1 MNKESLSQAT
11 KIDTEVF
18 ICCASFEQ
26 RCLSIA
32 QKINTSVLRRAIICS
47 FEDNCPSVVNNRRF
61 LQELFGEKGTVV
73 IIKKDSPLENY
84 DKLYDILQSLKGY
97 KTVIDIST
105 FTREMF
111 LICLQLLRQLEFN
124 RKQINIC
131 YNPSSVYSN
140 ITNPDDFDKMWLSKG
155 VNEIRSILGFS
166 GNPSAIK
173 RNLLIVLVGFETE
186 RAQILIDSFEPAVL
200 YLGKA
205 PANFSNSVELS
216 KINDEN
222 VSRLSVMYPEAFHF
236 EFSCVDLK
244 LTIDQISDI
253 IDQNQGQYN
262 IIISPMNNKVSTLAV
277 ASIAFKY
284 PDIQICYASA
294 NMYNI
299 SEYSSPSDSIL
310 WFKAQEVMNE

>member
-1 MNKESLSQAT
+1 MNKESLSKIT
-11 KIDTEVF
+11 KINAEVF

-32 QKINTSVLRRAIICS
+32 QKVDTSVIERAIICS
-47 FEDNCPSVVNNRRF
+47 FDDNCPSVENNRNLLCDF
-61 LQELFGEKGTVV
+61 FGEKGTVV
-73 IIKKDSPLENY
+73 TLKKDSPLENY
-84 DKLYDILQSLKGY
+84 DKLYDVLKSSDGF
-97 KTVIDIST
+97 KTIIDIST

-111 LICLQLLRQLEFN
+111 LICFQLFKQLEFN
-124 RKQINIC
+124 QEQIHIC

-140 ITNPDDFDKMWLSKG
+140 ITNSDDFDKIWLSKG

-166 GNPSAIK
+166 GSPSAIK
-173 RNLLIVLVGFETE
+173 KNLLIVLAGFETE
-186 RAQILIDSFEPAVL
+186 RAQILIDNFEPAVL

-205 PANFSNSVELS
+205 PADFSNSVELS
-216 KINDEN
+216 KINDVN
-222 VSRLSVMYPEAFHF
+222 VSRLLAVYPDAFQF
-236 EFSCVDLK
+236 EFSCVDLG
-244 LTIDQISDI
+244 LTIDQITKI
-253 IDQNQGQYN
+253 IKKNQDQYN

-299 SEYSSPSDSIL
+299 SEYSSPSDKIL
-310 WFKAQEVMNE
+310 WFNAKEIM

>member
-32 QKINTSVLRRAIICS
+32 QKVDTSIIKRAIICS
-47 FEDNCPSVVNNRRF
+47 FDDNCPAVENNRKF
-61 LQELFGEKGTVV
+61 LCEFFGAKGTVV
-73 IIKKDSPLENY
+73 TIKKDSPLDNY
-84 DKLYDILQSLKGY
+84 DKLYDVLKSLKGY
-97 KTVIDIST
+97 KTIIDIST

-111 LICLQLLRQLEFN
+111 LICFQLFKQLEFN
-124 RKQINIC
+124 REQISIC

-140 ITNPDDFDKMWLSKG
+140 ITNSDDFDNMWLSKG

-166 GNPSAIK
+166 GSPSAIK

-205 PANFSNSVELS
+205 PADFSNSIELS
-216 KINDEN
+216 KINDVN
-222 VSRLSVMYPEAFHF
+222 VSRLLAVYPDAFHF
-236 EFSCVDLK
+236 EFSCVDLGF
-244 LTIDQISDI
+244 TINQISEI
-253 IDQNQGQYN
+253 IERNKKQYN

-294 NMYNI
+294 NMYNT
-299 SEYSSPSDSIL
+299 SEYSSPSDKIL
-310 WFKAQEVMNE
+310 WFNAQEIL

>member
-1 MNKESLSQAT
+1 MNKESLSKTT

-32 QKINTSVLRRAIICS
+32 RKVDTSVIKRAIICS
-47 FEDNCPSVVNNRRF
+47 FDDKCPSVENNRNSLCDF
-61 LQELFGEKGTVV
+61 FGEKGTVV
-73 IIKKDSPLENY
+73 TLKKDSPLENY
-84 DKLYDILQSLKGY
+84 DKLYDVLKSLVGF
-97 KTVIDIST
+97 KTIIDIST

-111 LICLQLLRQLEFN
+111 LICFRLFKQLEFN
-124 RKQINIC
+124 RDLIRIC

-140 ITNPDDFDKMWLSKG
+140 ITNSDDFDKMWLSKG

-166 GNPSAIK
+166 GSPSAIK
-173 RNLLIVLVGFETE
+173 KNLLIVLAGFETE
-186 RAQILIDSFEPAVL
+186 RAQILIDNFEPAAL

-205 PANFSNSVELS
+205 PADFSNSVELS
-216 KINDEN
+216 KINDVN
-222 VSRLSVMYPEAFHF
+222 VSRLLSVYPDAFQF
-236 EFSCVDLK
+236 EFSCVDLG
-244 LTIDQISDI
+244 LTIDQITKI
-253 IDQNQGQYN
+253 IEQNQEQYN

-299 SEYSSPSDSIL
+299 SEYSSPSDKIL
-310 WFKAQEVMNE
+310 WFNAKEIM

>member
-1 MNKESLSQAT
+1 MNKEALSKTT

-32 QKINTSVLRRAIICS
+32 QKVDASVIERAIICS
-47 FEDNCPSVVNNRRF
+47 FDDKCPSVENNRNSLCDF
-61 LQELFGEKGTVV
+61 FGEKGTVV
-73 IIKKDSPLENY
+73 TLKKDSPLENY
-84 DKLYDILQSLKGY
+84 DKLYDVLKSLEGL
-97 KTVIDIST
+97 KTIIDIST

-111 LICLQLLRQLEFN
+111 LICFQLFKQLEFN
-124 RKQINIC
+124 REQIRIC

-140 ITNPDDFDKMWLSKG
+140 ITNSDDFDKMWLSKG

-166 GNPSAIK
+166 GSPSAIK
-173 RNLLIVLVGFETE
+173 KNLLIVLAGFETE
-186 RAQILIDSFEPAVL
+186 RAQILIDNFEPAVL
-200 YLGKA
+200 YLGKV
-205 PANFSNSVELS
+205 PADFSNSVELS
-216 KINDEN
+216 KINDVN
-222 VSRLSVMYPEAFHF
+222 VSRLLAAYPDAFQF
-236 EFSCVDLK
+236 EFSCVDLG
-244 LTIDQISDI
+244 LTIDQITEI
-253 IDQNQGQYN
+253 IEQNQEQYN

-299 SEYSSPSDSIL
+299 SEYSSPSDKIL
-310 WFKAQEVMNE
+310 WFNAKEIM

>member
-1 MNKESLSQAT
+1 MNKESLSKTT

-32 QKINTSVLRRAIICS
+32 QKVDTSVIKRAIICTFDDS
-47 FEDNCPSVVNNRRF
+47 CPYVENN
-61 LQELFGEKGTVV
+61 LKSLCELFRENGKV
-73 IIKKDSPLENY
+73 ITLKKDSPLENY

-97 KTVIDIST
+97 KTIIDIST

-111 LICLQLLRQLEFN
+111 LICFQLFKQLDFN
-124 RKQINIC
+124 REQISIC

-140 ITNPDDFDKMWLSKG
+140 ITNLDDFDKIWLSKG

-166 GNPSAIK
+166 GSPSTIK
-173 RNLLIVLVGFETE
+173 RNLLIVLAGFEME

-205 PANFSNSVELS
+205 PAKFSNSVELS
-216 KINDEN
+216 KINDAN
-222 VSRLSVMYPEAFHF
+222 VSRLLAVYPNAFPF
-236 EFSCVDLK
+236 EFSCVDLG
-244 LTIDQISDI
+244 LTIDQITKI
-253 IDQNQGQYN
+253 IEQNQEQYN

-299 SEYSSPSDSIL
+299 SEYSRPSDNVL
-310 WFKAQEVMNE
+310 WFNAQEIIQ